1 MKLNRRNHTEFV
13 LVALTLIVLCVMLC
27 ACSQTEESDVVER
40 KIYLTGGIVFTS
52 VEDDTAYVHVSFS
65 GDGECVGTATWSSE
79 IQNVDLWYKQST
91 STVTFD
97 PSRIFSAVK
106 EAVPQEDLK
115 NEDHIYNR
123 LKVVLLYDT
132 IYKSIKSDGQITKNG
147 RTYTHAFELDETLD
161 ERTITLTMRSARSEN
176 WYTALIA
183 GGIVLFVI
191 ATGIYLAYK
200 GRLCQKKKLK
210 E

>member
-1 MKLNRRNHTEFV
+1 MKLNRRNHTKFT
-13 LVALTLIVLCVMLC
+13 LVALTLIALCVMLC
-27 ACSQTEESDVVER
+27 ACSKTEESDVVER

-65 GDGECVGTATWSSE
+65 GGGECVGTATWSSE

-183 GGIVLFVI
+183 GGIVLFAI

>member
-1 MKLNRRNHTEFV
+1 MKLNRRNHTKFV
-13 LVALTLIVLCVMLC
+13 LVALTLIVLCVILC

-132 IYKSIKSDGQITKNG
+132 IYKSIKSDGQITNYPRQLSGGMKQK
-147 RTYTHAFELDETLD
+147 A
-161 ERTITLTMRSARSEN
+161 
-176 WYTALIA
+176 ALIRT
-183 GGIVLFVI
+183 LLNL
-191 ATGIYLAYK
+191 TK
-200 GRLCQKKKLK
+200 R
-210 E
+210 

>member
-1 MKLNRRNHTEFV
+1 MKNNRRKYAIYTLLAFV
-13 LVALTLIVLCVMLC
+13 LCTITALLC

-40 KIYLTGGIVFTS
+40 KIYLTGDIVFTS
-52 VEDDTAYVHVSFS
+52 AENDTAYVHVSFS

-91 STVTFD
+91 STVTFS

-106 EAVPQEDLK
+106 EAVPQEDLE
-115 NEDHIYNR
+115 NEEHIYNR
-123 LKVVLLYDT
+123 LKVVLIYDT

-161 ERTITLTMRSARSEN
+161 EQTVTLTMRSARSEN

-183 GGIVLFVI
+183 GGIVLFAI

>member
-13 LVALTLIVLCVMLC
+13 LVALTLIALCVMLC
-27 ACSQTEESDVVER
+27 ACSKTEESDVVER

>member
-1 MKLNRRNHTEFV
+1 MKNNRRKYAICTLLAFV
-13 LVALTLIVLCVMLC
+13 LCTITALLC

-40 KIYLTGGIVFTS
+40 EIYLTGDIVFTS
-52 VEDDTAYVHVSFS
+52 AEDDTAYVHVSFS

-79 IQNVDLWYKQST
+79 IENVDLWYKQST

-106 EAVPQEDLK
+106 EAVPQEDLE
-115 NEDHIYNR
+115 NEEHIYNR

-161 ERTITLTMRSARSEN
+161 EQTITLTMRSARSEN

-183 GGIVLFVI
+183 GGIVLFAI